1 MREKGPDLMD
11 EVSDFR
17 TLHPSAHALQNLIV
31 HVLDGKIEVGADLF
45 FLSHEF
51 PEVRP

>member
-11 EVSDFR
+11 EASDFR
-17 TLHPSAHALQNLIV
+17 TFPLSPHALQNLIV

-45 FLSHEF
+45 S
-51 PEVRP
+51 